1 VAECT
6 RQVDETQRC
15 AAARAADSSRQ
26 RRQRVGAQR
35 VAGGGINPRQIKA
48 LNTAKK
54 RCES

>member
-1 VAECT
+1 MAECT